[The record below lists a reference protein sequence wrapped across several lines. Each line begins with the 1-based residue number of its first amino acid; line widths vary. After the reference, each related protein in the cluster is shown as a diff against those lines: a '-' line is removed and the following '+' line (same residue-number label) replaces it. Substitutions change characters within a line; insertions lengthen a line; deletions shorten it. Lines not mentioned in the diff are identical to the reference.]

1 MIDLVYHI
9 LTNDAG
15 VSAITTNVYA
25 DARQQT
31 DATPGIVIEWVA
43 TDDEYALG
51 GMVCNNIYTI
61 DLIGYSK
68 DMATA
73 HNLLKAMRS
82 AVNTLNGNYTTAAGN
97 SYTVVSSEITDRNA
111 ETIVDLD
118 VIESSLTVEITTQDT
133 PS

>member
-15 VSAITTNVYA
+15 VTAITTNVYA
-25 DARQQT
+25 DARQQQ
-31 DATPGIVIEWVA
+31 DSTPGIVIEWVA

-51 GMVCNNIYTI
+51 GAVCNNVYTV

-73 HNLLKAMRS
+73 HGLLDAMRE
-82 AVNTLNGNYTTAAGN
+82 AINTLNGNYTTAAGN
-97 SYTVVSSEITDRNA
+97 TYTVIASDITDRNI

-118 VIESSLTVEITTQDT
+118 IIESSLTVEITTNDT